1 MSQIVRG
8 IASVSSLAILTLT
21 LFAQAQGPAAAPT
34 FIAADVHPS
43 PKRLKAEVRGGIS
56 HGDRYYIKDATM
68 VDLISGIYEVDPSDI
83 FGGPPWL
90 AFDRFDILAKA
101 PAGTSEDSVRLMV
114 RALLAD
120 RFQLVAHPGTRP
132 LPAFVLSAGKSPRLK
147 PAAAG
152 AEPGDCQ
159 YQRQAQSTGPS
170 APIMS
175 VKFSCHNTTMQ
186 TFVEFLHNVASPY
199 LTRPVVDQTGL
210 KGAYDFD
217 IQWSY
222 QIPKDADGVTIF
234 AAVDKQ
240 LGLKL
245 EQKTAPLPVV
255 VVESVNQKP
264 TPNVADIDK
273 LLPPPP
279 AAQFDVAVIKP
290 ANPEEKHFNIDAD
303 PSGRVTI
310 QHASLQTLIYT
321 SYDIGTNNIKNKPTW
336 LDSDLWDILGKAAM
350 DPGAGSQIPGTQSEL
365 DMDEIKEMERSLL
378 ADRFKLVAHMETE
391 TRRTKVYALVA
402 ANPKMKKADP
412 NNHPSCEEGPGPD
425 GKDPRIDNPLL
436 NRLVTCKNMTMAELA
451 NRFRNIAGGYV
462 PDPVIDST
470 GLDGAYDFTL
480 SFTKKVDLDKTI
492 TLVPPRGDSTDA
504 SAPSD
509 LLSGLSVFDAVQKQL
524 GLKLEK
530 RESGP
535 SDQVSVPVLVIDH
548 IERQPTD
555 N

>member
-8 IASVSSLAILTLT
+8 IAGVSSLAILTLT

-120 RFQLVAHPGTRP
+120 RFRLVAHPGTRP

-321 SYDIGTNNIKNKPTW
+321 SYDIATNNIKNKPTW